1 MNNCSCNY
9 SKLRNEIFFTERPP
23 LVHYRYWLRFA
34 DYTKVPYSKL
44 PYYMSIFGFYST
56 PIRFPK
62 VLAYWHNIQQI
73 ERHLASL
80 GHFILTLS
88 QPAFAL
94 TPYDCESHKSKCNSL
109 WFDRICGIES
119 TISHTGDVHTNHY
132 TI

>member
-1 MNNCSCNY
+1 MIPEIKVHKKVLSDIVGMKQYLVKRRDVLIDYYMKFSIIDTVITPDFNIG
-9 SKLRNEIFFTERPP
+9 LRASPK
-23 LVHYRYWLRFA
+23 RFA

-80 GHFILTLS
+80 GHFI
-88 QPAFAL
+88 F
-94 TPYDCESHKSKCNSL
+94 
-109 WFDRICGIES
+109 
-119 TISHTGDVHTNHY
+119 
-132 TI
+132 